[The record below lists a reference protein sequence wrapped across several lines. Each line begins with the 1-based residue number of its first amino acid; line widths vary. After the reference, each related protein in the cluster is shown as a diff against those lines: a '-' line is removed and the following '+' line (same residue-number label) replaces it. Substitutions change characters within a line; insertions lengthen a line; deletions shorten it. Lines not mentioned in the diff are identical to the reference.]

1 MSPLISPQPETAEVL
16 QVPRG
21 DRWRI
26 LYRLQELDL
35 TCGCTP
41 TGQLWVMIRTPT
53 EALLVH
59 SVLRLFTL
67 NRSSRL
73 SWLERCWSLPAEDRE
88 SYRAGENRP

>member
-16 QVPRG
+16 QVPRH

-41 TGQLWVMIRTPT
+41 TGQLWVMTRTPT
-53 EALLVH
+53 EAL
-59 SVLRLFTL
+59 
-67 NRSSRL
+67 SSTVCSACSPSTAL
-73 SWLERCWSLPAEDRE
+73 
-88 SYRAGENRP
+88 AG